1 MIRMT
6 KKSKLMEYFHF
17 SHDFALDGRGFD
29 NSYNLLYNF
38 IFNARVNSG
47 KKISMLLFIP

>member
-1 MIRMT
+1 
-6 KKSKLMEYFHF
+6 MEYFRF
-17 SHDFALDGRGFD
+17 SHDFVLDGRGFD